1 MTRSQGPGTSCNQVL
16 DITPCQISTTKKQDI
31 PLKPRVPEAWK
42 LKEPIEIG
50 KNEFMKVESR
60 NDFHLMKIDMNFQ
73 TNLQGL
79 ELNLFLRPEVKI
91 K

>member
-1 MTRSQGPGTSCNQVL
+1 MPEASAGQMTRSQGPGTSCNQVL

-50 KNEFMKVESR
+50 KNEFMKVGKSKAEMIS
-60 NDFHLMKIDMNFQ
+60 I
-73 TNLQGL
+73 
-79 ELNLFLRPEVKI
+79 
-91 K
+91 